1 MNETENQKRARH
13 QSFLKREL
21 HDLKCGCSHDVW
33 AQKDISIGGEVLA
46 TIDPVV
52 RIANDDDSFYVQTFT
67 TRDEVEKFISEIRQ
81 AADEAWGEKPLVKT
95 YAGGKPNYCTPE
107 VTPEVTQEVPCKT
120 HPDAPHGFDRNASH
134 SADRYVCE
142 CEGWE
147 PVDWEAVAADQAMTI
162 AMMKIENKKEW
173 VGLSDEQIYEHRW
186 WDEETAFAVNKE
198 LKKKNIAPY
207 AKNDTSDRVLHKEW
221 VGLTDADKELLLA
234 NLYESVEDLIT
245 ATEVKLKDKN
255 GW

>member
-81 AADEAWGEKPLVKT
+81 AADEAWGEK
-95 YAGGKPNYCTPE
+95 
-107 VTPEVTQEVPCKT
+107 
-120 HPDAPHGFDRNASH
+120 
-134 SADRYVCE
+134 
-142 CEGWE
+142 
-147 PVDWEAVAADQAMTI
+147 
-162 AMMKIENKKEW
+162 
-173 VGLSDEQIYEHRW
+173 
-186 WDEETAFAVNKE
+186 
-198 LKKKNIAPY
+198 
-207 AKNDTSDRVLHKEW
+207 
-221 VGLTDADKELLLA
+221 
-234 NLYESVEDLIT
+234 
-245 ATEVKLKDKN
+245 
-255 GW
+255 

>member
-107 VTPEVTQEVPCKT
+107 VTPEVT
-120 HPDAPHGFDRNASH
+120 PDVDNA
-134 SADRYVCE
+134 Y
-142 CEGWE
+142 
-147 PVDWEAVAADQAMTI
+147 T
-162 AMMKIENKKEW
+162 K
-173 VGLSDEQIYEHRW
+173 L
-186 WDEETAFAVNKE
+186 
-198 LKKKNIAPY
+198 
-207 AKNDTSDRVLHKEW
+207 DTSDRILHKKW
-221 VGLTDADKELLLA
+221 VGLTEEEIFQAYKPEMEGMPFNKPTLA
-234 NLYESVEDLIT
+234 VIAGYIEARLEE
-245 ATEVKLKDKN
+245 KN
-255 GW
+255 T

>member
-1 MNETENQKRARH
+1 MDKH
-13 QSFLKREL
+13 
-21 HDLKCGCSHDVW
+21 
-33 AQKDISIGGEVLA
+33 
-46 TIDPVV
+46 
-52 RIANDDDSFYVQTFT
+52 
-67 TRDEVEKFISEIRQ
+67 
-81 AADEAWGEKPLVKT
+81 
-95 YAGGKPNYCTPE
+95 
-107 VTPEVTQEVPCKT
+107 
-120 HPDAPHGFDRNASH
+120 
-134 SADRYVCE
+134 
-142 CEGWE
+142 E
-147 PVDWEAVAADQAMTI
+147 PIDWEAVAADQAMTI

-173 VGLSDEQIYEHRW
+173 VGLSDEQIYGHRW

>member
-21 HDLKCGCSHDVW
+21 HDLKCGCLHDVW

-67 TRDEVEKFISEIRQ
+67 TRDEVEKFISKIRQ

-107 VTPEVTQEVPCKT
+107 VTPDV
-120 HPDAPHGFDRNASH
+120 DNA
-134 SADRYVCE
+134 Y
-142 CEGWE
+142 
-147 PVDWEAVAADQAMTI
+147 T
-162 AMMKIENKKEW
+162 K
-173 VGLSDEQIYEHRW
+173 L
-186 WDEETAFAVNKE
+186 
-198 LKKKNIAPY
+198 
-207 AKNDTSDRVLHKEW
+207 DTSDRILHKKW
-221 VGLTDADKELLLA
+221 VGLTEEEIFQAYKPEMEGMPFNKPTLA
-234 NLYESVEDLIT
+234 VIAGYIEARLEE
-245 ATEVKLKDKN
+245 KN
-255 GW
+255 T